1 MKSTMMFNGKPLVA
15 ALLMCGAVGFAGTG
29 LAQGQ
34 PDAAKG
40 NYPSAGKT
48 ATTPI
53 APSRAETPDAA
64 FKKLDASGK
73 GYVSQEDAKVLS
85 GFDQAFQ
92 ASDAN
97 HDGKLTA
104 DEFNKAW
111 SMYSGKSN

>member
-1 MKSTMMFNGKPLVA
+1 MKSTRMLSGKPLVT
-15 ALLMCGAVGFAGTG
+15 ALLMCGAVGFAGAG

-34 PDAAKG
+34 SDTSQG
-40 NYPSAGKT
+40 NTPSART
-48 ATTPI
+48 ATKAI

-64 FKKLDASGK
+64 FKKLDVAGK
-73 GYVSQEDAKVLS
+73 GYVTQEDTKVLA

-92 ASDAN
+92 ANDAN

-111 SMYSGKSN
+111 SMYSGKSM